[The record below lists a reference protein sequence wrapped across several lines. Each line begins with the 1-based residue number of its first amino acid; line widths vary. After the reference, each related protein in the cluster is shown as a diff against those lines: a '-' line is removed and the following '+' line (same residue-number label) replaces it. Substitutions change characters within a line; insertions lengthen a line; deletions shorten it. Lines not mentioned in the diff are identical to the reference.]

1 MSTQQ
6 DGCRDS
12 FRQGNQI
19 PEEYVKYL
27 RDSRKKLDEILG
39 SEVLEPKLHEGQL
52 TIFDFM
58 GAN

>member
-1 MSTQQ
+1 M
-6 DGCRDS
+6 
-12 FRQGNQI
+12 
-19 PEEYVKYL
+19 KYL